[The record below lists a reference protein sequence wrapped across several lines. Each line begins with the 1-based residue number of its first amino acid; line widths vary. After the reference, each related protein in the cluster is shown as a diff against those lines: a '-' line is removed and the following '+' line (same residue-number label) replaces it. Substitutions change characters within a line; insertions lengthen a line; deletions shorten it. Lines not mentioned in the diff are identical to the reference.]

1 MTELPEKC
9 LPPGRHEL
17 LKEHLMTEIRQTAA
31 PAQTSVR
38 KRWLRPAFA
47 AAAVATA
54 AAVTFVILPSS
65 GGGTNAR
72 PPTKQAVALLED
84 IALAAAREK
93 VPGDIRDD
101 QFVYVESKVGYTTH
115 QEGKKAKLDPIHK
128 REVWLSVDGLH
139 TGLLRELGDGWSA
152 RKEALKPDLP
162 LYEGSTNYRNL
173 QSLPTDPDSMLK
185 WLHRVSGGGES
196 EDQNTFVQ
204 VGDLLFEGL
213 VPPAQSAALYRAAA
227 KIAGVV
233 VVPDAV
239 DAAGRHGVAVAR
251 VNDGE
256 RQELIFDKETKQF
269 LGERIVAVEDLP
281 DGQKKGE
288 LTGSS
293 AILERAV
300 VDKPGQRP

>member
-1 MTELPEKC
+1 MTELPEKS

-17 LKEHLMTEIRQTAA
+17 LKEHLMTEIRQTEA
-31 PAQTSVR
+31 PAQSSGR
-38 KRWLRPAFA
+38 GKWMRPGFA

-54 AAVTFVILPSS
+54 AAVTFVLLPSS
-65 GGGTNAR
+65 DGGASAQ
-72 PPTKQAVALLED
+72 PPTKEAVALLED
-84 IALAAAREK
+84 IALAAERAK
-93 VPGDIRDD
+93 VPHGIRDD
-101 QFVYVESKVGYTTH
+101 QFVYVESRVGYTTH
-115 QEGKKAKLDPIHK
+115 EEGKKAKLDPLHK

-139 TGLLRELGDGWSA
+139 TGLLREPDYGFADE
-152 RKEALKPDLP
+152 EALKPEP
-162 LYEGSTNYRNL
+162 LYEASTNYRNL
-173 QSLPTDPDSMLK
+173 ETLPTDPDKMLK
-185 WLHRVSGGGES
+185 WLHRVSDGGES

-204 VGDLLFEGL
+204 VGNLSFEGL
-213 VPPAQSAALYRAAA
+213 MPPAQSAALYRAAA
-227 KIAGVV
+227 RIPGVV
-233 VVPDAV
+233 VISDVV

-269 LGERIVAVEDLP
+269 LGERVVAVQDLP

-293 AILERAV
+293 AVIERTV

>member
-1 MTELPEKC
+1 
-9 LPPGRHEL
+9 
-17 LKEHLMTEIRQTAA
+17 
-31 PAQTSVR
+31 
-38 KRWLRPAFA
+38 
-47 AAAVATA
+47 
-54 AAVTFVILPSS
+54 
-65 GGGTNAR
+65 
-72 PPTKQAVALLED
+72 
-84 IALAAAREK
+84 
-93 VPGDIRDD
+93 
-101 QFVYVESKVGYTTH
+101 
-115 QEGKKAKLDPIHK
+115 
-128 REVWLSVDGLH
+128 
-139 TGLLRELGDGWSA
+139 
-152 RKEALKPDLP
+152 
-162 LYEGSTNYRNL
+162 
-173 QSLPTDPDSMLK
+173 MLK

-204 VGDLLFEGL
+204 VGDLLFETL
-213 VPPAQSAALYRAAA
+213 MPPAQSAALYRAAA
-227 KIAGVV
+227 RIPGVV

-256 RQELIFDKETKQF
+256 REELIFDKETKQF